1 MGELLHCDEV
11 IVLLATLDE
20 QVLAVDEIFGRDG
33 LVEGGKF
40 LLVQAHAIT
49 LDHLSHLALAGED
62 VPTVLAEQ
70 VDGFLSEL
78 ILAEFVV
85 RHILEDIHER
95 SLVELSE
102 LVFGSLAEED
112 VAGSDSH
119 VEILFGVYHRGDL
132 SGESFLQYTAAG
144 ILTVLGDERIDCL
157 LIEVGED
164 LDIAFGIFVADVEP
178 ELIESVWCGAV
189 SVKPDVAA
197 LGLSELLAVG
207 FGDER
212 AGEAESLGIVAEG
225 AADELCTG
233 CHVAPLVVTAKL
245 QAHTI
250 VLVLIE
256 EVVALEQLIG
266 KLSEGQAVAG
276 LSVEALLHAVLGHHI
291 VHGDVLANVAHEVEE
306 LIVLHPVVV
315 VDQLSLVGLI
325 AVEVEELADLLLD
338 GLLIVIERV
347 LVEEVALLALAGRI
361 ADHTRGTADEQ
372 IRLMSA
378 ALQVTQHHDA
388 AKVSD
393 MQRVGSRV
401 GTQICRNEMSIEIL
415 FSARHDLG
423 EHAAPFQFFYEVFHF
438 YMFKGSKSR

>member
-1 MGELLHCDEV
+1 M
-11 IVLLATLDE
+11 
-20 QVLAVDEIFGRDG
+20 
-33 LVEGGKF
+33 
-40 LLVQAHAIT
+40 
-49 LDHLSHLALAGED
+49 
-62 VPTVLAEQ
+62 
-70 VDGFLSEL
+70 
-78 ILAEFVV
+78 
-85 RHILEDIHER
+85 RHILEDVHEG

-102 LVFGSLAEED
+102 LVLGSLAEED
-112 VAGSDSH
+112 VAGSDGH
-119 VEILFGVYHRGDL
+119 VEVLFGVYHRGDL
-132 SGESFLQYTAAG
+132 SGETLLQHTAAW
-144 ILTVLGDERIDCL
+144 ILTMLGDERVDGFLVKIS
-157 LIEVGED
+157 ED
-164 LDIAFGIFVADVEP
+164 LDIALGILVADVEP
-178 ELIESVWCGAV
+178 ELIESVRSGAV
-189 SVKPDVAA
+189 AVEPDVAA
-197 LGLSELLAVG
+197 LGLAELLAVG

-212 AGEAESLGIVAEG
+212 AGEAKGFSVVAER

-233 CHVAPLVVTAKL
+233 GHVAPLVVAAKL

-250 VLVLIE
+250 VLILIK

-266 KLSEGQAVAG
+266 ELSEGQTVAG
-276 LSVEALLHAVLGHHI
+276 LAVETFLHAVLGHHI
-291 VHGDVLANVAHEVEE
+291 VDGDVLSDVAHEVEE

-315 VDQLSLVGLI
+315 VDQLGLVGLRT
-325 AVEVEELADLLLD
+325 VEVEELADLLLD
-338 GLLIVIERV
+338 GLLVVIERV
-347 LVEEVALLALAGRI
+347 LVEEVALLALARRI